1 MPKFSQDHIRNFCII
16 AHIDHGKST
25 LADRVLEITH
35 ALGEREM
42 REQVLDQM
50 DLERERGITIKAS
63 AIRSTYRARH
73 GEEYLFNLIDTPGH
87 VDFTYEVSR
96 SLAAAEGALLVVDA
110 AQGVEAQTVANAHL
124 ALEQG
129 LEIIPVINKI
139 DLPNASPERTL
150 MELDEI
156 VGLDPGEALLASA
169 KLGTGV
175 DEILEA
181 IVHRI
186 PPPGGDPEAPLQ
198 ALIFDSH
205 FDPHRGIVAYVRVR
219 NGRLARGMQILMMST
234 AHRFEV
240 QEAGAFR
247 LQLEP
252 VEELSAGEV
261 GYVIAGMKEIGD
273 APVGETVTDAS
284 RPASEPLPG
293 YRRAK
298 PMVFC
303 GIYPSENSD
312 YPYLRGALEKLSL
325 NDAALSY
332 EPETSAALGF
342 GFRCGFLG
350 LLHMDIVQERLE
362 REYNLDLVATAPSV
376 VYRVHTSEGG
386 VSEVDSPAK
395 LPPQDRIERIEE
407 PYLRATIMTPSAYVG
422 PCLELCQERRGE
434 YERMEQS
441 HTDRVVITYV
451 LPLSEILLDFFDQLK
466 SRSRGYASL
475 DYEFIGYREQDL
487 TKLDILI
494 NGAPVDALSVITH
507 RKRAQHRGRVLV
519 ERLRKVLPRQLFEI
533 RIQAALGSR
542 IIAAERVAPLRKNVL
557 AKCYGGD
564 VTRKRKLLEK
574 QKAGKKR
581 MRQIGKVDV
590 PQEAFL
596 TVLKIAD

>member
-1 MPKFSQDHIRNFCII
+1 VSTSAQQRIRNFCIV

-25 LADRVLEITH
+25 LADRILELTH
-35 ALGEREM
+35 TVEGRQM

-63 AIRSTYRARH
+63 AIRLTYRARD
-73 GEEYLFNLIDTPGH
+73 GQDYLLNLIDTPGH

-110 AQGVEAQTVANAHL
+110 AQGVEAQTVANVHL
-124 ALEQG
+124 ALDQG
-129 LEIIPVINKI
+129 LEIVPVINKI
-139 DLPNASPERTL
+139 DLPNASPERARL
-150 MELDEI
+150 ELEEI
-156 VGLDPGEALLASA
+156 IGLDGDSALLTSA

-175 DEILEA
+175 EEVLEA

-186 PPPGGDPEAPLQ
+186 PPPQGDPEANLQ

-219 NGRLARGMQILMMST
+219 NGRIRAGMRIRMMST
-234 AHRFEV
+234 KREFEV
-240 QEAGAFR
+240 QEVGVFG
-247 LQLEP
+247 LGLEP
-252 VEELSAGEV
+252 CEELAAGEV
-261 GYVIAGMKEIGD
+261 GYVMAGVKE
-273 APVGETVTDAS
+273 VGEAAVGDTITAAE
-284 RPASEPLPG
+284 RPAREPLPG
-293 YRRAK
+293 YRQAK

-303 GIYPSENSD
+303 GIYPSEND
-312 YPYLRGALEKLSL
+312 QYPLLRAALEKLSL
-325 NDAALSY
+325 NDAALAY

-350 LLHMDIVQERLE
+350 LLHMEIEQERLE
-362 REYNLDLVATAPSV
+362 REYELDLVATAPSV
-376 VYRVHTSEGG
+376 VYRIHTRDGG
-386 VSEVDSPAK
+386 VQEIDSPAK
-395 LPPQDRIERIEE
+395 MPPADKVVKIEE
-407 PYLRATIMTPSAYVG
+407 PYVRAMIMTPVSYVG
-422 PCLELCQERRGE
+422 ACIELCQDRRGE
-434 YERMEQS
+434 YESQEHS
-441 HTDRVVITYV
+441 HTNRVVITYV

-475 DYEFIGYREQDL
+475 DYELIGYRESEL
-487 TKLDILI
+487 VKVDILL
-494 NGAPVDALSVITH
+494 NGEPVDALSVII
-507 RKRAQHRGRVLV
+507 HRGRAQTRGRALV
-519 ERLRKVLPRQLFEI
+519 QRLRQVLSRQMFEI
-533 RIQAALGSR
+533 RIQASIGSR
-542 IIAAERVAPLRKNVL
+542 VIASERIAPLRKNVL

-581 MRQIGKVDV
+581 MRQIGKVNV

>member
-1 MPKFSQDHIRNFCII
+1 MSTSSQQRIRNFCIV

-25 LADRVLEITH
+25 LADRILELTH
-35 ALGEREM
+35 TVEGRQM

-63 AIRSTYRARH
+63 AIRLTYRARD
-73 GEEYLFNLIDTPGH
+73 GQDYLLNLIDTPGH

-110 AQGVEAQTVANAHL
+110 AQGVEAQTVANVHL
-124 ALEQG
+124 ALDQG
-129 LEIIPVINKI
+129 LEIVPVINKI
-139 DLPNASPERTL
+139 DLPNASPERARL
-150 MELDEI
+150 ELEEI
-156 VGLDPGEALLASA
+156 IGLDGDSALLTSA

-175 DEILEA
+175 EDVLEA

-186 PPPGGDPEAPLQ
+186 PPPQGDPEANLQ

-219 NGRLARGMQILMMST
+219 NGRIRAGMRIRMMST
-234 AHRFEV
+234 KREFEV
-240 QEAGAFR
+240 QEVGVFGLGLEPCEELAAGA
-247 LQLEP
+247 
-252 VEELSAGEV
+252 V
-261 GYVIAGMKEIGD
+261 GYVMAGVKE
-273 APVGETVTDAS
+273 VGEAAVGDTITAAE
-284 RPASEPLPG
+284 RPAREPLPG
-293 YRRAK
+293 YRQAK

-303 GIYPSENSD
+303 GIYPSEND
-312 YPYLRGALEKLSL
+312 QYPLLRAALEKLSL
-325 NDAALSY
+325 NDAALAY

-350 LLHMDIVQERLE
+350 LLHMEIEQERLE
-362 REYNLDLVATAPSV
+362 REYELDLVATAPSV
-376 VYRVHTSEGG
+376 VYRIHTRDGG
-386 VSEVDSPAK
+386 VQEIDSPAK
-395 LPPQDRIERIEE
+395 MPPADRVVKIEE
-407 PYLRATIMTPSAYVG
+407 PYVRAMIMTPVSYVG
-422 PCLELCQERRGE
+422 ACIELCQDRRGE
-434 YERMEQS
+434 YESQEHS
-441 HTDRVVITYV
+441 HTNRVVITYV

-475 DYEFIGYREQDL
+475 DYELIGYRESEL
-487 TKLDILI
+487 VKVDILL
-494 NGAPVDALSVITH
+494 NGEPVDALSVII
-507 RKRAQHRGRVLV
+507 HRGRAQTRGRALV
-519 ERLRKVLPRQLFEI
+519 QRLRQVLSRQMFEI
-533 RIQAALGSR
+533 RIQASIGSR
-542 IIAAERVAPLRKNVL
+542 VIASERIAPLRKNVL

-581 MRQIGKVDV
+581 MRQIGKVNV

>member
-1 MPKFSQDHIRNFCII
+1 MSLPEQSRIRNFCIV

-25 LADRVLEITH
+25 LADRILELTH
-35 ALGEREM
+35 ALGERQM

-50 DLERERGITIKAS
+50 ELERERGITIKAS
-63 AIRSTYRARH
+63 AIRSTYRARD
-73 GEEYLFNLIDTPGH
+73 GQDYLLNLIDTPGH
-87 VDFTYEVSR
+87 VDFSYEVSR

-110 AQGVEAQTVANAHL
+110 AQGVEAQTVANVHL
-124 ALEQG
+124 ALDQG
-129 LEIIPVINKI
+129 LQIIPVINKI
-139 DLPNASPERTL
+139 DLPNASPERAL
-150 MELDEI
+150 MELEEI
-156 VGLDPGEALLASA
+156 IGLDPSEALLVSA

-175 DEILEA
+175 EEVLEA
-181 IVHRI
+181 VVQRV
-186 PPPGGDPEAPLQ
+186 PPPSGDSAAPLQ

-219 NGRLARGMQILMMST
+219 NGRLAAGMPILMMST
-234 AHRFEV
+234 GHRFEV
-240 QEAGAFR
+240 QEVGAFR
-247 LQLEP
+247 LRLER
-252 VEELSAGEV
+252 VNELRAGEV
-261 GYVIAGMKEIGD
+261 GYVIAAMKEIGQ
-273 APVGETVTDAS
+273 APVGETITDAGH
-284 RPASEPLPG
+284 PAATPLPG

-303 GIYPSENSD
+303 GIYPSENPD
-312 YPYLRGALEKLSL
+312 YPYLRSALEKLSL

-362 REYNLDLVATAPSV
+362 REYALDLVATAPSV
-376 VYRVHTSEGG
+376 VYRVHTTDG
-386 VSEVDSPAK
+386 EVRDIDSPAK
-395 LPPQDRIERIEE
+395 LPPPERIARIEE
-407 PYLRATIMTPSAYVG
+407 PYVRATIMTPSAYVG
-422 PCLELCQERRGE
+422 PCLELCQDRRGE
-434 YERMEQS
+434 YEKMEQS
-441 HTDRVVITYV
+441 HTDRVVITYL

-475 DYEFIGYREQDL
+475 DYEFAGYREEQL
-487 TKLDILI
+487 AKLDILI

-507 RKRAQHRGRVLV
+507 RSRAQHRGRVLV

-533 RIQAALGSR
+533 RIQAALASR
-542 IIAAERVAPLRKNVL
+542 IIASERVAPLRKNVL

-564 VTRKRKLLEK
+564 VTRKRKLLER

-581 MRQIGKVDV
+581 MRQIGKIDV

>member
-1 MPKFSQDHIRNFCII
+1 MSSSEQQRIRNFCII

-25 LADRVLEITH
+25 LADRILEITH
-35 ALGEREM
+35 ALGDREM
-42 REQVLDQM
+42 RDQVLDQM

-63 AIRSTYRARH
+63 AIRSTYRAKD
-73 GEEYLFNLIDTPGH
+73 GQDYVLNLVDTPGH

-96 SLAAAEGALLVVDA
+96 SLAAVEGALLVVDA
-110 AQGVEAQTVANAHL
+110 AQGVEAQTVANVHL

-139 DLPNASPERTL
+139 DLPNASPERAL
-150 MELDEI
+150 LELEEI
-156 VGLDPGEALLASA
+156 IGLDPTEALLASA

-175 DEILEA
+175 VEVLEA
-181 IVHRI
+181 VVERI
-186 PPPGGDPEAPLQ
+186 PAPAGDPAAPLQ

-219 NGRLARGMQILMMST
+219 NGRLTRGMRIQMMSSGQQ
-234 AHRFEV
+234 FEV
-240 QEAGAFR
+240 QEVGVFR

-252 VEELSAGEV
+252 VEELAAGAV
-261 GYVIAGMKEIGD
+261 GYVIAAMKTVGQ
-273 APVGETVTDAS
+273 APVGETITEADN
-284 RPASEPLPG
+284 PATEPLLG
-293 YRRAK
+293 YRQAK

-303 GIYPSENSD
+303 GIYPSENAD
-312 YPYLRGALEKLSL
+312 YPLLRSALEKLSL

-362 REYNLDLVATAPSV
+362 REYELDLVATAPSV
-376 VYRVHTSEGG
+376 VYRVHGTDGSL
-386 VSEVDSPAK
+386 SEVDSPAK
-395 LPPQDRIERIEE
+395 LPTVDKIAKIEE
-407 PYLRATIMTPSAYVG
+407 PYVRVTIMTPAAYVG
-422 PCLELCQERRGE
+422 ACLELCQDRRGE
-434 YERMEQS
+434 YEAMEQS

-451 LPLSEILLDFFDQLK
+451 LPLSEMLLDFFDQLK

-475 DYEFIGYREQDL
+475 DYELVGYREEDL
-487 TKLDILI
+487 AKLDILL
-494 NGAPVDALSVITH
+494 NGGPVDALSIIAH
-507 RKRAQHRGRVLV
+507 RSRAQHRGRVLV
-519 ERLRKVLPRQLFEI
+519 ERLRKVLPRQMFEI
-533 RIQAALGSR
+533 RIQAALGAR
-542 IIAAERVAPLRKNVL
+542 IIASERIAPLRKNVL

-581 MRQIGKVDV
+581 MRQIGQVDV

>member
-1 MPKFSQDHIRNFCII
+1 MALSEQKRVRNFCII

-25 LADRVLEITH
+25 LADRILELTH

-42 REQVLDQM
+42 RAQVLDQM

-63 AIRSTYRARH
+63 AIRIIYRARD
-73 GEEYLFNLIDTPGH
+73 GEEYLLNLIDTPGH

-110 AQGVEAQTVANAHL
+110 TQGVEAQTVANAHL
-124 ALEQG
+124 AEEEG
-129 LEIIPVINKI
+129 LLIIPVVNKI
-139 DLPNASPERTL
+139 DLPNASPERAL
-150 MELDEI
+150 LEMEEI
-156 VGLDPGEALLASA
+156 IGLDRGEALLVSA

-175 DEILEA
+175 EEVLEA
-181 IVHRI
+181 VVQRV
-186 PPPGGDPEAPLQ
+186 PSPQGDPEAPLQ

-219 NGRLARGMQILMMST
+219 NGRLVPGMQIRMMST
-234 AHRFEV
+234 GHRFEV
-240 QEAGAFR
+240 QEVGVFR
-247 LQLEP
+247 LQLQP
-252 VEELSAGEV
+252 VPELAAGSV
-261 GYVIAGMKEIGD
+261 GYVIAAMKEIGQ
-273 APVGETVTDAS
+273 APVGETITDAGK
-284 RPASEPLPG
+284 PAQAPLKG
-293 YRRAK
+293 YRRLK

-303 GIYPSENSD
+303 GIYPSENEH
-312 YPYLRGALEKLSL
+312 YPMLRSALEKLSL
-325 NDAALSY
+325 NDASLSY

-362 REYNLDLVATAPSV
+362 REYQMDLVATAPSV
-376 VYRVHTSEGG
+376 VYRAHATDGG
-386 VSEVDSPAK
+386 VEECDSPAK
-395 LPPQDRIERIEE
+395 LPPADKVAKIEE
-407 PYLRATIMTPSAYVG
+407 PYVRVTIMTPSAYVG
-422 PCLELCQERRGE
+422 PCLELCQDRRGE
-434 YERMEQS
+434 YEAMEHS

-466 SRSRGYASL
+466 SRSRGYASM
-475 DYEFIGYREQDL
+475 DYELVGYREEDL
-487 TKLDILI
+487 VKLDILI
-494 NGAPVDALSVITH
+494 NASPVDALSLITH
-507 RKRAQHRGRVLV
+507 RSRSQQRGRVLV
-519 ERLRKVLPRQLFEI
+519 ERLRKVLPRQMFEI

-542 IIAAERVAPLRKNVL
+542 IIASERIAPLRKNVI

-574 QKAGKKR
+574 QKVGKKR
-581 MRQIGKVDV
+581 MRQIGKIDV